1 MTGIKIAIA
10 YVTFLVGKAG
20 IKHFSP
26 ELLEDIQDHPLMYT
40 FSCTTGVLTYI
51 KLPSFLETS
60 VVGGEIIKMCFAV
73 FTTFL
78 VLPLSFILRKILEY
92 YYSKYFKK
100 YENNP
105 SKGDET
111 NA

>member
-10 YVTFLVGKAG
+10 YITFLVGKAG

-26 ELLEDIQDHPLMYT
+26 ELLDDIQDHPLMYT

-51 KLPSFLETS
+51 KLPTFLQTS
-60 VVGGEIIKMCFAV
+60 VVGDELVKMVFAV
-73 FTTFL
+73 LTTFL
-78 VLPLSFILRKILEY
+78 VLPLSFILRKVLEY
-92 YYSKYFKK
+92 YYKKYFHN
-100 YENNP
+100 ENIDKPNQGP
-105 SKGDET
+105 